1 MSDAPSHHWSTDF
14 HPAQHLCHNNRLKSE
29 LHDKLKETYVMH
41 VTLIRSKQRKTI
53 KQTIHLIIPAFT
65 LKFHMNLKDDTFF
78 NSNHWY
84 VACFR
89 CVGWYMSCGA
99 CWNPQIFVCFC
110 ALVVPGGGI
119 RRHMTETPD
128 VFTPSQFDQAPPA
141 PDFGA
146 LLKDINTQVLCSS
159 VFLTHKFC
167 AAASFYC
174 QELQRCVAEDRMRS
188 TPCLQSLW
196 GSNR

>member
-1 MSDAPSHHWSTDF
+1 MLEKALLFFSLSVIISSTRSSKLTMSDAPSHHWSTDF

-53 KQTIHLIIPAFT
+53 KQTIHLITT
-65 LKFHMNLKDDTFF
+65 LKFHMNLKDGMFL
-78 NSNHWY
+78 NSMIFYHWY

-119 RRHMTETPD
+119 RRHMTEIQMFLHLLNSTKL
-128 VFTPSQFDQAPPA
+128 PPA

-167 AAASFYC
+167 AAVSF
-174 QELQRCVAEDRMRS
+174 
-188 TPCLQSLW
+188 
-196 GSNR
+196 